1 MPPAQTIH
9 KQGYLF
15 KQGSYLPSWNERYFS
30 LETSLLK
37 QFADAETPIP
47 SYSLYLGSAA
57 VAGIFSASQNEDL
70 GYGLLWSFVIRW
82 PLPAASDMVEEQWG
96 YMHIGSYDQKEA
108 DEWFDTIEALI
119 RVEQT
124 KRLFMNSS
132 FTRDFSTRTPPD
144 FLPIPPGNQVT
155 RLSFSYTVQNS
166 IPYEFTNAY
175 HKLITDFNQGLSR
188 WTLVDASQ
196 GLLRNLKEDNSSWK
210 FSVDIPAEK
219 ASAQKIWEILGNPD
233 AAAWE
238 PFVKHAFSKI
248 ENSVSSSSPLTG
260 ILSDKWTMRA
270 HLRIGRNEE
279 GTLTLNRV
287 GFRDPESRIYIFI
300 GLPDEDQQNSFS
312 ISSLAWTVEPVNE
325 STCILTSFI
334 SFTNGHHHL
343 PLSSLEEMALAVFRA
358 SVIRIKEFIL
368 SQ

>member
-9 KQGYLF
+9 KQGYLL

-57 VAGIFSASQNEDL
+57 VAGIFSASQNEEL
-70 GYGLLWSFVIRW
+70 GYGSLWSFVIRW
-82 PLPAASDMVEEQWG
+82 PLPASSDIVEEQWG

-124 KRLFMNSS
+124 KRLFMNSTLS
-132 FTRDFSTRTPPD
+132 RNLYTRTPPD
-144 FLPIPPGNQVT
+144 FMPIPSGNQVT

-166 IPYEFTNAY
+166 IPNEFSNAY
-175 HKLITDFNQGLSR
+175 HKLIADFNQGMSR
-188 WTLVDASQ
+188 WILVDASQ

-210 FSVDIPAEK
+210 FSVDIPTEK
-219 ASAQKIWEILGNPD
+219 ASAQKIWETLGSPD
-233 AAAWE
+233 AASWE
-238 PFVKHAFSKI
+238 PFVKDAVSKI
-248 ENSVSSSSPLTG
+248 ENSLSSSSPLTD
-260 ILSDKWTMRA
+260 IVTDKWSMRA
-270 HLRIGRNEE
+270 HLRIGGYEE
-279 GTLTLNRV
+279 GTLSLNRV

-300 GLPDEDQQNSFS
+300 GVPDENQQNSFS
-312 ISSLAWTVEPVNE
+312 ISSLAWTVESVNE
-325 STCILTSFI
+325 STCILTSFV
-334 SFTNGHHHL
+334 SFINGHHHI
-343 PLSSLEEMALAVFRA
+343 PLSSQEEMALAVFRA
-358 SVIRIKEFIL
+358 SAIRIKEFIL